1 MRWIKGVRSS
11 TTGGL
16 KDYIQSANVSCEPNK
31 WFYSEELLPLNQPFL
46 QSSSDVTQIDND

>member
-1 MRWIKGVRSS
+1 MRWTKGVRSS